1 MEKRDSKKNLRNF
14 ILFIVLIL
22 ITLGILFKDQSI
34 AEILDIIR
42 NVDIKYILIAILCMI
57 IYIVL
62 EAVNFGRT
70 LKVFGEKSSLLKNI
84 KYALIGFFFSS
95 ITPAASGG
103 QPMQIYYMHKEN
115 ITVAN
120 ATLSLLINLTCMQ
133 ITTIVFGL
141 ISAIV
146 NYKYLTTPLIIFFI
160 IGISLNM
167 SALALLLISIFSK
180 RLLNGLINLFIKLLK
195 LLRIKN
201 IEQKRERIE
210 KELSKY
216 EESAIFLKQNK
227 KLMLITLLTSIVQFF
242 IYYSISYFTY
252 RALGF
257 NEKNIFQ
264 VVSMQALVYATV
276 SGIPSP
282 GAVGVSEGA
291 YIELFRNI
299 YPENLI
305 KSATLV
311 NRGINFYLFV
321 IIAEAV
327 VIINDIVI
335 NKKTTPI
342 EINSENREIE

>member
-227 KLMLITLLTSIVQFF
+227 KLMLITLLTSIMQFF

-342 EINSENREIE
+342 EINSENRE

>member
-1 MEKRDSKKNLRNF
+1 
-14 ILFIVLIL
+14 
-22 ITLGILFKDQSI
+22 
-34 AEILDIIR
+34 
-42 NVDIKYILIAILCMI
+42 
-57 IYIVL
+57 
-62 EAVNFGRT
+62 
-70 LKVFGEKSSLLKNI
+70 
-84 KYALIGFFFSS
+84 
-95 ITPAASGG
+95 
-103 QPMQIYYMHKEN
+103 
-115 ITVAN
+115 
-120 ATLSLLINLTCMQ
+120 
-133 ITTIVFGL
+133 
-141 ISAIV
+141 
-146 NYKYLTTPLIIFFI
+146 
-160 IGISLNM
+160 M

-180 RLLNGLINLFIKLLK
+180 KLLNGLINIFIKLLK

-242 IYYSISYFTY
+242 VYYSISYFTY

-257 NEKNIFQ
+257 NDKNIFQ

-321 IIAEAV
+321 IIAEAI
-327 VIINDIVI
+327 VIINDIII
-335 NKKTTPI
+335 NKKQSIIQDNVEKEET
-342 EINSENREIE
+342 